1 MATARGPPATW
12 LRTHGRPALRIGAAA
27 LPFGPGISKFIT
39 YDQSVSFFTVLGLPA
54 PVLLVLVV
62 GGLEIGAALS
72 LFFDRVPWL
81 GALLAIP
88 IMTVAIATAGPSWQ
102 NIGVLLASILVIGTN
117 ARVLTVLR

>member
-1 MATARGPPATW
+1 MSTAREPPTTW

-27 LPFGPGISKFIT
+27 LLFGPGASKFVT
-39 YDQSVSFFTVLGLPA
+39 YDRSVSFFTTVGLPA
-54 PVLLVLVV
+54 PELLVLVV
-62 GGLEIGAALS
+62 GSLEIVAALS

-102 NIGVLLASILVIGTN
+102 SIGVLLASSIVIGTN
-117 ARVLTVLR
+117 THVLAVVR